1 MSDCGSEWIKVVVE
15 LLCYV
20 RSGAVY
26 ENARQGHSTVPHPT
40 DGSGAVGSSHHR
52 RDGRRRCRLGN
63 LPGVAGVI
71 ACTNWV

>member
-26 ENARQGHSTVPHPT
+26 ENARQGHPTVPHPT

-52 RDGRRRCRLGN
+52 RDGGAD
-63 LPGVAGVI
+63 VAREI
-71 ACTNWV
+71 RQAWRE